1 LQELLKSLQWG
12 LRLKL
17 QIGAAA
23 IDTSEGI
30 EVPRDDLADLVELNQ
45 TRALL
50 HRTYGQVILALASIP
65 HYKNVPVSALEALI
79 LAPLMQDRL
88 IIAKSPENSNPGE
101 DDGLMGIVIW
111 ATVSEAVDA
120 KIREQIKVK
129 RFPVMLERDD
139 WQSGPIH
146 WLLDV
151 IAPNEAA
158 TQKVIAGLGNLI
170 KAPQLHVHPA
180 VQRQLQAQTVRIGA
194 SL

>member
-23 IDTSEGI
+23 KDTSEGI
-30 EVPRDDLADLVELNQ
+30 EVPREKLADLAQLNQ

-65 HYKNVPVSALEALI
+65 HYQTVPVSALEALI

-88 IIAKSPENSNPGE
+88 IIAKSPQNSNPGE

-111 ATVSEAVDA
+111 ATVSKAVDA

-129 RFPVMLERDD
+129 RFPVMLELGD

-158 TQKVIAGLGNLI
+158 AHQMISGLGNVI
-170 KAPQLHVHPA
+170 KGPQLRVHPA
-180 VQRQLQAQTVRIGA
+180 VQNLLKGLVPTAAAA
-194 SL
+194 S